1 MLFFCKFSGF
11 DSVGVK
17 KEEDLRTKPIQLLF
31 PRVVK
36 RLVLTIRRKSP
47 TEFGVPNSVVRY
59 KAGKTEIVLN

>member
-36 RLVLTIRRKSP
+36 RLVLNIPFINQIGLLHKKICLS
-47 TEFGVPNSVVRY
+47 RY
-59 KAGKTEIVLN
+59 KVHTS

>member
-47 TEFGVPNSVVRY
+47 TEFGTPNQW
-59 KAGKTEIVLN
+59 